1 MMGYLLD
8 TCVISDFVKGE
19 ENTLKK
25 LKVISPTEVFISSL
39 TVMEVKYG
47 LAINP
52 ERAVKIQPLIE
63 AFLKAIIVLPF
74 GSTEADQAAQIRG
87 ILKTAGSPIGA
98 YDVLIA
104 ATAVT
109 HNHIVVTSNVREFQ
123 RIPSLQIENWR
134 SPL

>member
-1 MMGYLLD
+1 MGYLLD

-19 ENTLKK
+19 ENTLKRFK
-25 LKVISPTEVFISSL
+25 SISPADIFVSSL

-47 LAINP
+47 LAVNP
-52 ERAVKIQPLIE
+52 QRAIKIQPLIE
-63 AFLKAIIVLPF
+63 TILNSITILPF
-74 GSTEADQAAQIRG
+74 DSKEAEQAALIRG
-87 ILKTAGSPIGA
+87 ILKIAGSPIGA

-123 RIPSLQIENWR
+123 RVSNLEIENWR
-134 SPL
+134 SA

>member
-1 MMGYLLD
+1 MGYLLD
-8 TCVISDFVKGE
+8 TCVVSDFVKGE

-25 LKVISPTEVFISSL
+25 LKSIPPNQIFISSL
-39 TVMEVKYG
+39 TVMEMKYG

-63 AFLKAIIVLPF
+63 TFLKAITILPF
-74 GSTEADQAAQIRG
+74 GSTEADQAAQIRS
-87 ILKTAGSPIGA
+87 ILKIAGSPIGA

-104 ATAVT
+104 ATALT

-123 RIPSLQIENWR
+123 RVPSLQIENWR
-134 SPL
+134 SCL

>member
-8 TCVISDFVKGE
+8 TCVVSDFVKGE

-25 LKVISPTEVFISSL
+25 LKSISPNEIFISSL

-52 ERAVKIQPLIE
+52 ERAVKIQQVIE
-63 AFLKAIIVLPF
+63 AFLKAIIILPF
-74 GSTEADQAAQIRG
+74 GSNEADRAAEIRS
-87 ILKTAGSPIGA
+87 ILKIARSPMGA
-98 YDVLIA
+98 YDVIIA

-123 RIPSLQIENWR
+123 RVPNLQIENWR

>member
-19 ENTLKK
+19 QNTLKL
-25 LKVISPTEVFISSL
+25 LKSTAPTDIFISSL

-52 ERAVKIQPLIE
+52 QRALKIQSLIE
-63 AFLKAIIVLPF
+63 ALLGSMTILPF
-74 GSTEADQAAQIRG
+74 GVEEAELAAQIRS
-87 ILKTAGSPIGA
+87 ILKIAGTPIGS

-104 ATAVT
+104 ATALT

-123 RIPSLQIENWR
+123 RVPSLQIENWR
-134 SPL
+134 SS

>member
-52 ERAVKIQPLIE
+52 EKAVKIQPLMKH
-63 AFLKAIIVLPF
+63 F
-74 GSTEADQAAQIRG
+74 
-87 ILKTAGSPIGA
+87 
-98 YDVLIA
+98 
-104 ATAVT
+104 
-109 HNHIVVTSNVREFQ
+109 
-123 RIPSLQIENWR
+123 
-134 SPL
+134 